1 MAGIA
6 PRMTRLVEKPPTRRR
21 AQAEAT
27 AARVLSVAADL
38 FAARPY
44 DTVSMAAIADAAG
57 CAHGLPFHY
66 FGNKR
71 GLYLAAMRDAAREL
85 AQAHAGASG
94 RTPRDELRAM
104 LIAHFDFMVRRPT
117 LAVALLR
124 GGIGADPDAWA
135 IFDVVRRQFLTRV
148 CELLHLDADAH
159 ALMFM
164 LRALSGAIDESTL
177 QVLEAPR
184 TVVTDA
190 LIEALMHL
198 LEATI
203 QAAAT
208 LDRGLTITRALT
220 LLEAKETKT

>member
-1 MAGIA
+1 MA
-6 PRMTRLVEKPPTRRR
+6 PCMTRLAEMPRTRRQ

-27 AARVLSVAADL
+27 AARVLSAAADQ

-85 AQAHAGASG
+85 AEAHASA
-94 RTPRDELRAM
+94 RAAAPRDELRAM
-104 LIAHFDFMVRRPT
+104 LAAHFDFMVRRPT

-135 IFDVVRRQFLTRV
+135 IFDVVRRQFLARV
-148 CELLHLDADAH
+148 CELLHLDAEAR

-184 TVVTDA
+184 VVVTEALIDA
-190 LIEALMHL
+190 LMLML
-198 LEATI
+198 AASI

-208 LDRGLTITRALT
+208 LAPGLAVSRALT
-220 LLEAKETKT
+220 LLEAKENKTR